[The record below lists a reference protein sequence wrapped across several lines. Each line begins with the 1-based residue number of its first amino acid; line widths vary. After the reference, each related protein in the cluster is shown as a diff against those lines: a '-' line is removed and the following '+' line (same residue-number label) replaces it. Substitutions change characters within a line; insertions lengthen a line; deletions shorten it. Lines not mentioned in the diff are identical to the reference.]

1 VASNNDIF
9 WVRQD
14 VLHNTVS
21 FYVKTWEQH
30 ASKHTSDKIP
40 ATEEHFYQ
48 AIVDPD
54 YARRSLDPEIGYES
68 CIFEKFFET
77 EQQRFFVPVLY
88 DEVKVAGDYDHGG
101 KRGKVLTGYFPSG
114 PNMSRFIGEIFWSK
128 VKSDEEKDTK

>member
-1 VASNNDIF
+1 MARNKDIF

-14 VLHNTVS
+14 VLHNSVT
-21 FYVKTWEQH
+21 FYIKTWEQH
-30 ASKHTSDKIP
+30 ASKHAFDKIP

-54 YARRSLDPEIGYES
+54 HARRSLDPDIGNES
-68 CIFEKFFET
+68 CIFEKFFES

-88 DEVKVAGDYDHGG
+88 DGVVSPGHYDQGG
-101 KRGKVLTGYFPSG
+101 KKGKVTTGYFQSG

-128 VKSDEEKDTK
+128 VKPNDKKGTK